1 MFSGP
6 NVDAIREEFQL
17 NDENYFTAG
26 SCTELYCKGETVLRL
41 SSDCSSHCLIV
52 IGNEKGWAV
61 PKLFADYGA
70 LIEADESP
78 EWNHY
83 WLGEF
88 EKMSELST
96 SPKIEKVFK
105 EWLSETLKQ
114 ADLEDHLVSGEY
126 FPALQEA
133 LNQRVEEGRFHELA
147 STLIAM
153 IKVCDGEMDLDLGN
167 FMLRASTGEV
177 VVTDPAHGMEPFP
190 ESWEARGVVSES
202 TNTAS
207 CL

>member
-17 NDENYFTAG
+17 NDENYFTSG

-61 PKLFADYGA
+61 PKLITDFGA
-70 LIEADESP
+70 LKEADESP
-78 EWNHY
+78 EWDHY

-96 SPKIEKVFK
+96 NPELEKTFTN
-105 EWLSETLKQ
+105 WLTETLKQ
-114 ADLEDHLVSGEY
+114 TGLDEVVISGED
-126 FPALQEA
+126 FPVLRKALKH
-133 LNQRVEEGRFHELA
+133 RVEEGRFVGLA
-147 STLIAM
+147 NTLIAM
-153 IKVCDGEMDLDLGN
+153 TKVCDGEMDLDVSN

-177 VVTDPAHGMEPFP
+177 VVVDPAHGMEPHP
-190 ESWEARGVVSES
+190 EFWEARGVISV
-202 TNTAS
+202 
-207 CL
+207 